1 MKWKLAELIAIK
13 EETPSIKSFTFKL
26 PHEMRFFPGQHM
38 DIRLR
43 AEDGYEARRSY
54 SIASDPS
61 NVNHIVLTIDLLPDG
76 EVSGFLHDEARV
88 GDLFEM
94 RGPIGGYFIWKP
106 HFKRPLLLV
115 GGGSGLVPLMSILRT
130 WEKGTDKVPVH
141 LLFST
146 KTQEDF
152 LFYEELKAMESKESS
167 LSVTTTYTREAPTD
181 WKGNTGRIDG
191 NLLKKSLA
199 TISGKPLCY
208 VCGSTALVE
217 FVANKLLEQGI
228 EGALIRTERYG

>member
-1 MKWKLAELIAIK
+1 MKWKLTELIAIK

-61 NVNHIVLTIDLLPDG
+61 NVNQIQLTIDLLPDG
-76 EVSGFLHDEARV
+76 EVSGFLHEEARV
-88 GDLFEM
+88 GDQFEM
-94 RGPIGGYFIWKP
+94 RGPI
-106 HFKRPLLLV
+106 

-130 WEKGTDKVPVH
+130 WSTLTVKVPVH

-152 LFYEELKAMESKESS
+152 LFYEELKAMESREHQ
-167 LSVTTTYTREAPTD
+167 LTVTTTYTREAPTG

-191 NLLKKSLA
+191 GLLKQSLA

-217 FVANKLLEQGI
+217 FVANELLEQGI
-228 EGALIRTERYG
+228 EGAFIRTERYG

>member
-1 MKWKLAELIAIK
+1 MKWKLTELVAIK
-13 EETPSIKSFTFKL
+13 EETPSIKSFTFRL
-26 PHEMRFFPGQHM
+26 PHDMRFFPGQHM

-61 NVNHIVLTIDLLPDG
+61 NVNQIELTIDLLPDG
-76 EVSGFLHDEARV
+76 EVSGFLHAEARV
-88 GDLFEM
+88 GDHFEM
-94 RGPIGGYFIWKP
+94 RGPIGGYFIWKS
-106 HFKRPLLLV
+106 HFTRPLFLI

-130 WEKGTDKVPVH
+130 WSTLADKVPVH

-152 LFYEELKAMESKESS
+152 LFYEELTAMESKENM

-191 NLLKKSLA
+191 NLLKQSLA
-199 TISGKPLCY
+199 TFSGKPLCY

-217 FVANKLLEQGI
+217 FVANELLEQGI
-228 EGALIRTERYG
+228 EGAFIRTERYG